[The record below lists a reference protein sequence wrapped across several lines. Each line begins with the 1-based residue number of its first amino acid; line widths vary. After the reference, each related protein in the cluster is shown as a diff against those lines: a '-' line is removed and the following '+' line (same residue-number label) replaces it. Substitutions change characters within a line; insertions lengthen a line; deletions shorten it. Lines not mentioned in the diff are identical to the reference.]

1 MLRAQM
7 LRPGQR
13 VLQLPLL
20 RLRLLLCLLLRL
32 LRLLELLQRVLQLP
46 HLLLE
51 HLRLLQRVLRP
62 RGAPGRGAWRGGGRR
77 VGA

>member
-13 VLQLPLL
+13 VL
-20 RLRLLLCLLLRL
+20 LRLLLRLLRL

-62 RGAPGRGAWRGGGRR
+62 RGAPGRGEWRGE
-77 VGA
+77 